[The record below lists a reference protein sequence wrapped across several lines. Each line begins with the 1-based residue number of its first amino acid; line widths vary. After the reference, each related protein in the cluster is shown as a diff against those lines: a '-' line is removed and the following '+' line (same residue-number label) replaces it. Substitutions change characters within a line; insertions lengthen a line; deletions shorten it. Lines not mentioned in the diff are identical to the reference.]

1 MGGFECNHTC
11 RIISEFNA
19 DFADFAPLKLNVAR
33 IHLGYFSENGMIK
46 AIIYDKDGTLMRFD
60 DFWVPVAKEA
70 IKEIVKRHTN
80 VPSETVLKISAEIGE
95 NIGIFN
101 DTVDPKGILCGGT
114 YAQFA
119 EAVTETLNKF
129 GFDVCVDRREVEQ
142 AVSDNTD
149 KGVILPACENLRA
162 KLEKAREQAA
172 LFVATT
178 DDRSITE
185 FCLEKLGISDLF
197 DGIYCDDN
205 GIPHKPDPF
214 AANEIAKKLNAAKN
228 EIFMIGDTN
237 TDKRF
242 ADNAGIGF
250 VFVGSDPL
258 LKEKSKFGAEDAGE
272 ATDLILSLDENVTPD
287 VISEAKTDV
296 IPA

>member
-1 MGGFECNHTC
+1 
-11 RIISEFNA
+11 
-19 DFADFAPLKLNVAR
+19 
-33 IHLGYFSENGMIK
+33 MIK

-60 DFWVPVAKEA
+60 DFWIPVAQEA
-70 IKEIVKRHTN
+70 IKEIVERNTN
-80 VPSETVLKISAEIGE
+80 AETDTVLKIAAEIGE
-95 NIGIFN
+95 SIGIFN
-101 DTVDPKGILCGGT
+101 DTVDPKGVLCGGT

-119 EAVTETLNKF
+119 EAVTEVLNKF
-129 GFDVCVDRREVEQ
+129 GFNAYIDRKEVEQ

-162 KLEKAREQAA
+162 KLEKACEQAA

-178 DDRSITE
+178 DDRVITE
-185 FCLEKLGISDLF
+185 FCLKKLGISDLF

-214 AANEIAKKLNAAKN
+214 AANEIAKKIGAAKN
-228 EIFMIGDTN
+228 EIIMIGDTN

-250 VFVGSDPL
+250 VFVGSDLL
-258 LKEKSKFGAEDAGE
+258 LKEKAEFSAEDVGK
-272 ATDLILSLDENVTPD
+272 ATDLILNLNENAENDVKTNADPDVKTDVNPNVNTD
-287 VISEAKTDV
+287 VISEVKPDV

>member
-1 MGGFECNHTC
+1 
-11 RIISEFNA
+11 
-19 DFADFAPLKLNVAR
+19 
-33 IHLGYFSENGMIK
+33 MIK
-46 AIIYDKDGTLMRFD
+46 TIIYDKDGTLMRFD
-60 DFWVPVAKEA
+60 DFWIPVAQEA
-70 IKEIVKRHTN
+70 IKEIVERNTN
-80 VPSETVLKISAEIGE
+80 AETDTVLKIAAEIGKI
-95 NIGIFN
+95 IGIS
-101 DTVDPKGILCGGT
+101 DGIVDPKGVLCGGT

-119 EAVTETLNKF
+119 EAVTEVLNKF
-129 GFDVCVDRREVEQ
+129 GFNAYIDRKEVEQ

-178 DDRSITE
+178 DDRVITE
-185 FCLEKLGISDLF
+185 FCLKKLGISDLF

-214 AANEIAKKLNAAKN
+214 AANEIAKKIGAAKN
-228 EIFMIGDTN
+228 EIIMIGDTN

-250 VFVGSDPL
+250 VFVGSDLL
-258 LKEKSKFGAEDAGE
+258 LKEKAEFSAEDVGK
-272 ATDLILSLDENVTPD
+272 ATDLILNFNENAENDVKSNADPDVKTDVNPNVNTD
-287 VISEAKTDV
+287 VISEIKTDV
-296 IPA
+296 ISA